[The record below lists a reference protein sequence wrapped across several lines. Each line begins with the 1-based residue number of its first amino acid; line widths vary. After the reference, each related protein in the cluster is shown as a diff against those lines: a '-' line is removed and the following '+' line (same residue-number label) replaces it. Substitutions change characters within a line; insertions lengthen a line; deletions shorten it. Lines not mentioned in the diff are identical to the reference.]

1 MFFQLCRTQFWHNFV
16 VSQIIRAFLLP
27 MKVSVKAFGPEFQ
40 KGGKDFAVTG
50 VPFQDLDSTLVE
62 KNKSLLFAPFNF
74 SMIGSRIVFHI
85 VYEAG

>member
-1 MFFQLCRTQFWHNFV
+1 
-16 VSQIIRAFLLP
+16 

-62 KNKSLLFAPFNF
+62 KKQIPPFCSFQLFNDWKSH
-74 SMIGSRIVFHI
+74 RVTHR
-85 VYEAG
+85 V

>member
-1 MFFQLCRTQFWHNFV
+1 
-16 VSQIIRAFLLP
+16 

-62 KNKSLLFAPFNF
+62 KNKSLLFALFNF